1 MTEATSK
8 NCYPVVVIGAGPA
21 GVSVVLG
28 LLEARI
34 DVLLIDAASD
44 MGGQLPKIP
53 SPITNFAGG
62 YKVTG
67 KTAGADM
74 KEALLAA
81 AATAQEEG
89 VNLTNLPNYQV
100 AHLDARTN
108 ELQLKST
115 LEKANLTL
123 RGEKVVL
130 CTGYRERRLQMPGQS
145 ECEQD
150 IYYHGKGP
158 DGDTAIFVGGGDS
171 ALLKL
176 LAVAPQMKK
185 VILIHRSKHFKAR
198 PDVLA
203 RVSKLPNLEVFRGS
217 QVAQLERNVQTGRIT
232 VTIENLNS
240 GLRQTRQ
247 TDWLAVKV
255 GYLPN
260 TEFLEN
266 ILLLEDGHVIV
277 DASLRAFDKE
287 GGLLPNVFAGGD
299 IVRGSFPRIAT
310 ACGHGMSI
318 AAEIIKE
325 TFEKVSLAT
334 PDQK

>member
-1 MTEATSK
+1 MTEAASK
-8 NCYPVVVIGAGPA
+8 NCYPVVVAGAGPA

-34 DVLLIDAASD
+34 EVLLIDEAAD

-81 AATAQEEG
+81 AAAAQEEG

-100 AHLDARTN
+100 THFDPRTN

-115 LEKANLTL
+115 LTEADLTV
-123 RGEKVVL
+123 RGERVVF
-130 CTGYRERRLQMPGQS
+130 CTGYRERQLQMPGQS
-145 ECEQD
+145 ECEEA
-150 IYYHGKGP
+150 IYYHGKGQ
-158 DGDTAIFVGGGDS
+158 DGDTAIVIGGGDS

-185 VILIHRSKHFKAR
+185 VILIHRRKHFKAR
-198 PDVLA
+198 PDVVA
-203 RVSKLPNLEVFRGS
+203 RVSTLPNLELFLGS
-217 QVAQLERNVQTGRIT
+217 QVAELERDLQTGQIT
-232 VTIENLNS
+232 VTIENLSS
-240 GLRQTRQ
+240 GLKQTRQ
-247 TDWLAVKV
+247 ADWLTVKV

-266 ILLLEDGHVIV
+266 SLLLEDGHVIV

-287 GGLLPNVFAGGD
+287 GALLVNVFAGGD
-299 IVRGSFPRIAT
+299 IIRGSFPRIAT

-318 AAEIIKE
+318 AAEIIKA
-325 TFEKVSLAT
+325 TFETESRAAS
-334 PDQK
+334 DQE

>member
-1 MTEATSK
+1 MTETESK
-8 NCYPVVVIGAGPA
+8 NCYPVVVAGAGPA
-21 GVSVVLG
+21 GVSVALG

-34 DVLLIDAASD
+34 EVLLIDAAPD

-81 AATAQEEG
+81 AARAQEEG
-89 VNLTNLPNYQV
+89 VSLTNLPNYQV
-100 AHLDARTN
+100 AHFDARTN
-108 ELQLKST
+108 ELLLKST
-115 LEKANLTL
+115 AGKADLTV
-123 RGEKVVL
+123 RGEKVVF

-145 ECEQD
+145 KCEEA

-158 DGDTAIFVGGGDS
+158 DGDTAIVIGGGDS

-176 LAVAPQMKK
+176 LAVAPLMKK
-185 VILIHRSKHFKAR
+185 VILIHRRKHFKAR
-198 PDVLA
+198 PDVVA
-203 RVSKLPNLEVFRGS
+203 RVSNLPNLEVFLES
-217 QVAQLERNVQTGRIT
+217 EVADLERNPQTGQIT
-232 VTIENLNS
+232 VNIENLSS
-240 GLRQTRQ
+240 GLKQTRPA
-247 TDWLAVKV
+247 DWLAVKV

-266 ILLLEDGHVIV
+266 NLLLEDGHVIV
-277 DASLRAFDKE
+277 DSSMRAFDKE
-287 GGLLPNVFAGGD
+287 GALLPNVFAGGD

-318 AAEIIKE
+318 AAEIIKA
-325 TFEKVSLAT
+325 TFENGSLAT
-334 PDQK
+334 SYQE